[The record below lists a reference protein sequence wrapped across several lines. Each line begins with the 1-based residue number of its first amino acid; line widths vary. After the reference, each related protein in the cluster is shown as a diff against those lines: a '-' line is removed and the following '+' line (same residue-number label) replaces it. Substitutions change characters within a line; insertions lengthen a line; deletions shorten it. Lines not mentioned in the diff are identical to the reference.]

1 MLTFSLAAS
10 IPLDTIKPAEKYIA
24 DTHVEGRKAN
34 IEKEN
39 TAKENV
45 DSKEDDKTEIG
56 NEKDEKKT
64 DFQKEVNI
72 ESVKAIVEV
81 GKKVVEIERPDIKE
95 NGDTLETGRKLLQ
108 NDKYLQLARQ
118 QAQQVG
124 DSFKVAFLL
133 KY

>member
-34 IEKEN
+34 VEKEN

-56 NEKDEKKT
+56 NKKDEKT
-64 DFQKEVNI
+64 DLQKEVNI

-81 GKKVVEIERPDIKE
+81 GKEVVEIERLDIKE